1 MCCDNR
7 EQLLDQLNPTFLFTW
22 KGTRL
27 KDEERYHSHDFIE
40 MAFILSGHGKY
51 KIADRL
57 YDVSEG
63 DIIILNPGQKHQAL
77 CTDPANPTTEFFV
90 GLCDVRFPD
99 FPENYLPLHL
109 KDLTADPAEQ
119 SPILHTSGELRQKLF
134 KICTAMSAENDICR
148 SGRYIMLKSYLMQM
162 LILLLRERS
171 EPVRINTGCSFESTS
186 KKYVVDQIVNYFEDH
201 YSEKI
206 SLDQIAE
213 NMYLSPFYI
222 SRIFKSETGDTPIR
236 HLINIRLEKAKELLE
251 NGFDGSIQEVAAEVG
266 YDDVYH
272 FSKLFKKRFG
282 MPPSKIRKLL

>member
-1 MCCDNR
+1 MKKMAKQKEIKTNAMRMLDRAKVSYTYEEYECD
-7 EQLLDQLNPTFLFTW
+7 DFTDGIQTAD
-22 KGTRL
+22 KLGYDHKLVYKTL
-27 KDEERYHSHDFIE
+27 VTTGKTGNHYVFVIPIEAEIDFKKAAKVVGEKSLE
-40 MAFILSGHGKY
+40 M
-51 KIADRL
+51 
-57 YDVSEG
+57 
-63 DIIILNPGQKHQAL
+63 
-77 CTDPANPTTEFFV
+77 
-90 GLCDVRFPD
+90 
-99 FPENYLPLHL
+99 LHL
-109 KDLTADPAEQ
+109 KDLTSNPATQ

-134 KICTAMSAENDICR
+134 KICTAMSAENDVCR

-162 LILLLRERS
+162 LILLLREQG
-171 EPVRINTGCSFESTS
+171 EPVKINTGCSFESTS